1 MRKIQYAEFE
11 FDWFFLFFSNESG
24 IPLAPSIAVSVQR
37 PGAGLLGPIM
47 NDSIVGNREVGLIF
61 RVLNGLH
68 EESRGVKSVYLIR
81 SFLAVFL
88 NPRVRSPS

>member
-11 FDWFFLFFSNESG
+11 FDWFFNLF
-24 IPLAPSIAVSVQR
+24 APPIAASVQR
-37 PGAGLLGPIM
+37 PGPGLLGPIM

-68 EESRGVKSVYLIR
+68 EESRGVKSVLSHKKFSRGI
-81 SFLAVFL
+81 
-88 NPRVRSPS
+88 P